1 MSRVFLSDERKW
13 MTCLKEERTARAVYY
28 ALEKANAKMA
38 YTSFGMR
45 TSAENVKPFMTGI

>member
-1 MSRVFLSDERKW
+1 MSRLFLSDERKW

-28 ALEKANAKMA
+28 ALEKANVKMA

-45 TSAENVKPFMTGI
+45 ISVENVKPSMIGI